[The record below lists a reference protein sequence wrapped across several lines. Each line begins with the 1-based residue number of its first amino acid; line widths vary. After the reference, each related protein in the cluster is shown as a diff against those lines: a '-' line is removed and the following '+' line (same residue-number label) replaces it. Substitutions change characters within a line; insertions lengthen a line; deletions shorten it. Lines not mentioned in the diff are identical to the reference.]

1 VIIRDLPAIWSSA
14 TYQIANSMSRTMM
27 KNTVFVS
34 PLFNVLIAY
43 YLFRRSGLPNFGEHV
58 VVGSALMTLWGT
70 ILWSS
75 ATDIQR
81 EKWMGTFELLLISP
95 VPFPRILLGKI
106 LGNTLLSMLSVV
118 LSYAYGFVL
127 LGVRL
132 TVAHPLQL
140 AATFAA
146 AIFAFVGF
154 ALMLAL
160 LFTLSRQANAV
171 ANALGYPIF
180 LVSGLLFPLTAL
192 PGWAVGL
199 GLLMPLA
206 WAREAMRWATTGAA
220 AAPHLLTPSW
230 GWAAGGL
237 VGVGCLYFV
246 AAFGLYRYIIE
257 RKLRQLGEL
266 GVA

>member
-1 VIIRDLPAIWSSA
+1 MIRDLPAIYSSA
-14 TYQIANSMSRTMM
+14 TTQIGNSMARTMM
-27 KNTVFVS
+27 KNVVFVS

-58 VVGSALMTLWGT
+58 VVSSALMTLWGT

-81 EKWMGTFELLLISP
+81 EKWMGTFELLLIAP
-95 VPFPRILLGKI
+95 VPFPVSLLGKI
-106 LGNTLLSMLSVV
+106 LGNTLLAILSVT
-118 LSYAYGFVL
+118 LSWVYGFVL
-127 LGVRL
+127 LGIRFQ
-132 TVAHPLQL
+132 VANPWHL
-140 AATFAA
+140 AVTFAA

-160 LFTLSRQANAV
+160 LFTLSRQANAI
-171 ANALGYPIF
+171 ANGLGYPIF
-180 LVSGLLFPLTAL
+180 LVSGLMFPLTVL
-192 PGWAVGL
+192 PGWALAL
-199 GLLMPLA
+199 GLAMPLA

-230 GWAAGGL
+230 GWAVGGL
-237 VGVGCLYFV
+237 FGVGLLYFL
-246 AAFGLYRYIIE
+246 AAFGLYRYVIE
-257 RKLRQLGEL
+257 RKLRQLGQL